1 MLRMYFTAQ
10 GYQVDVASRGN
21 DALEKTRRHL
31 PDLIV
36 LDIMLPD
43 MDGYQVCKVLRTT
56 TRTSHIPIIFLTQ
69 KDERSDRIAGLEL
82 GADDYITKPFDI
94 EELKLRV
101 RTAIRAHQRLN
112 MTDPKTG
119 LPSGRLTE
127 EQLRALMR
135 RDDWRFILVGIDH
148 LDLFIDV
155 YGFVA
160 GDEVLRFVALLL
172 NEALDSY
179 GSPDD
184 FVGHA
189 SSDSFALITYGGQA
203 DEMVNHLRRR
213 FNGDIRTHYNFMD
226 SERGAITLPDGST
239 GPLRAAAPI
248 MAALSVQ
255 RIGSGSASATPL
267 LSASSAKR

>member
-1 MLRMYFTAQ
+1 
-10 GYQVDVASRGN
+10 
-21 DALEKTRRHL
+21 
-31 PDLIV
+31 
-36 LDIMLPD
+36 
-43 MDGYQVCKVLRTT
+43 
-56 TRTSHIPIIFLTQ
+56 
-69 KDERSDRIAGLEL
+69 
-82 GADDYITKPFDI
+82 
-94 EELKLRV
+94 
-101 RTAIRAHQRLN
+101 

-239 GPLRAAAPI
+239 GPLMSLSFGVVSPEKQRFADIREITEAAAE
-248 MAALSVQ
+248 L
-255 RIGSGSASATPL
+255 RRLHRLENERTGTEG
-267 LSASSAKR
+267 